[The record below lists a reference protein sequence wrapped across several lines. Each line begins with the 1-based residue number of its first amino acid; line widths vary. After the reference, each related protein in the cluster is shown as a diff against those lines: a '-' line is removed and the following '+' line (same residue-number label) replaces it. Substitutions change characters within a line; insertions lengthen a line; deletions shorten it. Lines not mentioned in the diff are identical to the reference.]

1 MTQLAEMFELKRQ
14 EFNLRRGLSVLVVL
28 LGPLIVLEAIHQQQ
42 YWIGVSFGAL
52 FVALS
57 DPGGDYAH
65 RVTRMAGFALIGA
78 LLTALGF
85 GIGGWAWGLVVLAAF
100 VITVLAGLAV
110 KFGLHRFVMA
120 ILLNAW
126 FVVAL
131 TLPGAYQPAHIHTHA
146 WAQALA
152 WLAGSALIIAYTC
165 ITWLARGRSAQ
176 PQPVAEIPG
185 DLSPVKL
192 TRPVILFALLR
203 AIAVS
208 IAVAIAFGL
217 RLPNADWMPV
227 ATIVALKPS
236 LQQSALAAEQRVAGT
251 ILGAAVAALFL
262 LTVDSKSC
270 SKRSWP
276 SWARLRGPSAW
287 STTPCTA
294 QQWPVSLSS
303 PWTCPTRPTSP
314 PRPAGCCSPSSAS
327 GSPSSSCSWRTCCKS
342 APLKRPRNHP
352 QLAPRDVCKEASFS
366 THSLTRSHREG
377 GRLT

>member
-28 LGPLIVLEAIHQQQ
+28 LGPLIVLKAIHQQQ

-78 LLTALGF
+78 LLTALGVV
-85 GIGGWAWGLVVLAAF
+85 IGGWAWGLVVLAAF

-110 KFGLHRFVMA
+110 KFGSHRFVMG
-120 ILLNAW
+120 ILLNVW
-126 FVVAL
+126 FVIAL
-131 TLPGAYQPAHIHTHA
+131 TLPGAYLPAHIHTHA

-152 WLAGSALIIAYTC
+152 WLAGSALMIAYTC
-165 ITWLARGRSAQ
+165 ITWLARGRGAQ
-176 PQPVAEIPG
+176 PQTVAEIPG
-185 DLSPVKL
+185 DISPAKL

-203 AIAVS
+203 AIALS

-217 RLPNADWMPV
+217 HLPNADWMPV

-236 LQQSALAAEQRVAGT
+236 LQQSALAAEQRLAGT

-262 LTVDSKSC
+262 LTVHNKIALEAVMVVLGALAGSIRMVNYTLYCAAVAGFALIAMDLPHPTNLTEEARRVLFTFIGVGIAVIVMLLADQLQ
-270 SKRSWP
+270 KR
-276 SWARLRGPSAW
+276 
-287 STTPCTA
+287 TA
-294 QQWPVSLSS
+294 KPAPQPAKPAPQS
-303 PWTCPTRPTSP
+303 P
-314 PRPAGCCSPSSAS
+314 
-327 GSPSSSCSWRTCCKS
+327 
-342 APLKRPRNHP
+342 
-352 QLAPRDVCKEASFS
+352 
-366 THSLTRSHREG
+366 
-377 GRLT
+377 